1 MDDFTLKILVVAAI
15 VSIVVE
21 MATVHHEELAVAWI
35 EGAAILIAV
44 LICSGITTI
53 NNYQKEK

>member
-1 MDDFTLKILVVAAI
+1 MDDFTLKILEVAAI
-15 VSIVVE
+15 VYIVVE
-21 MATVHHEELAVAWI
+21 MATVHKEELAVAWI